1 MARSKYGTTPWG
13 AWFLR
18 MLESYDGDGRVSRG
32 KSYANTGKVD
42 SLVISGNKVAARV
55 AGHYD
60 PWYYIS
66 LTFPR
71 ISEPNQKKL
80 EKILTEHPADFIAL
94 GNGTMTERLVTL
106 FEAKDIR
113 FIPRRWSLIESDCS
127 CPDSAALC
135 KHIAAV
141 LYILAKEIDHD
152 PRLLFQLAGIDLAEL
167 REKILPAAGNMSAE
181 PALTAVPEQ
190 GASPADNTA
199 ADSAMGVT
207 PADDTAV
214 LEKPATG
221 DATTAGAQRKA
232 RQSGAAGRA
241 TKTSPLPVPSDP
253 EYEHPVPLSLR
264 RADEP
269 A

>member
-1 MARSKYGTTPWG
+1 MARSKYGMTPWG

-18 MLESYDGDGRVSRG
+18 MIESYDGDGRVSRG

-42 SLVISGNKVAARV
+42 SLVITGNKVAARV

-66 LTFPR
+66 LIFPR
-71 ISEPNQKKL
+71 ISEPNRKKL

-94 GNGTMTERLVTL
+94 GSGTMTERLVTL
-106 FEAKDIR
+106 FETKDIR

-152 PRLLFQLAGIDLAEL
+152 PRLIFQLAGIDLAEL
-167 REKILPAAGNMSAE
+167 RDKILPAA
-181 PALTAVPEQ
+181 Q
-190 GASPADNTA
+190 
-199 ADSAMGVT
+199 
-207 PADDTAV
+207 
-214 LEKPATG
+214 
-221 DATTAGAQRKA
+221 
-232 RQSGAAGRA
+232 
-241 TKTSPLPVPSDP
+241 
-253 EYEHPVPLSLR
+253 
-264 RADEP
+264 
-269 A
+269 